1 MMVQRL
7 KRVNMKKLFSKIK
20 NLFPYRNKYK
30 LGVVKWLKE
39 KKDREQGFYTLKTD
53 PFIYGELD
61 TFLAVVIRD
70 YLRGHVKNMIGTS
83 MFAYRENP
91 FGYTQED
98 LINERIP
105 KEDIQRIEK
114 WYKDYVLET
123 AECFDKYEKHLNG
136 AYDFEFE
143 SNEEFEKNLDKAF
156 SRLRKIFTGLWW

>member
-1 MMVQRL
+1 
-7 KRVNMKKLFSKIK
+7 MKKIFSKIK
-20 NLFPYRNKYK
+20 NLFSHKNRYK
-30 LGVVKWLKE
+30 LGTVKWLKE
-39 KKDREQGFYTLKTD
+39 KKNREQGFYALKTA

-61 TFLAVVIRD
+61 TFFAVVIRD

-105 KEDIQRIEK
+105 KEDIQRIEN

-143 SNEEFEKNLDKAF
+143 SNEEFEKNLDEAF

>member
-1 MMVQRL
+1 
-7 KRVNMKKLFSKIK
+7 MKKLINKIK
-20 NLFPYRNKYK
+20 NLFSYRNKYK
-30 LGVVKWLKE
+30 LGEVKWLKE
-39 KKDREQGFYTLKTD
+39 KKNREQGFYTLKTA

-83 MFAYRENP
+83 MFAYEENP
-91 FGYTQED
+91 FGYSQED
-98 LINERIP
+98 LINECVP

-143 SNEEFEKNLDKAF
+143 SNEKVEKNLDEAF